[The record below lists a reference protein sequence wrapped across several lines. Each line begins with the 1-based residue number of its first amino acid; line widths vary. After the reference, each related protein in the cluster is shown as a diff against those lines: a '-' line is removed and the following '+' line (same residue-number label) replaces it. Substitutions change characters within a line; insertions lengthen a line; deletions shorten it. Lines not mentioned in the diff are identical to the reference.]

1 MTGKARLGGLGETF
15 RTMGIGLRAALAG
28 CGLLLAAGG
37 SGAAQDAKESP
48 TPSFHLE
55 MNVDRLLV
63 PVVVRDRHGH
73 TINDLKKQDFEV
85 LDNNKPRAISG
96 FAVERRGSVDP
107 TPSGPP
113 PPATNSGVTVPNRIT
128 VFLFDDMHLAF
139 EDLAHA
145 RAAGVA
151 VLAGALSGTDM
162 AAVVS
167 VSGAVN
173 TGLTRDRVKLQ
184 AALEQLSPHTM
195 YRPDPTDCPNIDYYE
210 ADLIENKHDPV
221 AVQDAVRKY
230 INCHPAIANP
240 VEAGGGANS
249 PNAEGLVDGAAQR
262 ALNVGRMD
270 VLSTYAGIATLIRRM
285 AQLPGQRALV
295 LVSPGFLNIERESLD
310 AESRI
315 IDLAARSNVTVSALD
330 ARGLYTTEMTAS
342 QRSPLLGGR
351 SLQDNTELQ
360 RSSMKLAENVMAELA
375 DGTGGTF
382 FHNRNDLEA
391 GLKELTDVPECLYM
405 LELSVSDVKRNG
417 SLHHLNVK
425 VNREGAQV
433 AARRGYFMP
442 KPDKAAK

>member
-1 MTGKARLGGLGETF
+1 
-15 RTMGIGLRAALAG
+15 MGVCAALAG
-28 CGLLLAAGG
+28 YGMLLAAGG

-96 FAVERRGSVDP
+96 FAVNDADRWIPRHP
-107 TPSGPP
+107 GPP

-285 AQLPGQRALV
+285 AATAGPACSGPG
-295 LVSPGFLNIERESLD
+295 
-310 AESRI
+310 
-315 IDLAARSNVTVSALD
+315 LA
-330 ARGLYTTEMTAS
+330 G
-342 QRSPLLGGR
+342 
-351 SLQDNTELQ
+351 
-360 RSSMKLAENVMAELA
+360 
-375 DGTGGTF
+375 
-382 FHNRNDLEA
+382 
-391 GLKELTDVPECLYM
+391 VPQY
-405 LELSVSDVKRNG
+405 
-417 SLHHLNVK
+417 
-425 VNREGAQV
+425 
-433 AARRGYFMP
+433 
-442 KPDKAAK
+442 